1 LKNVAWILCV
11 CTLLASGLA
20 EGAPPTGPS
29 NNGRVLYKWVD
40 SDGVTHYGDRVPPEY
55 ASQEQHILNSR
66 GYEIDHR
73 DAQKTAQQLAADERK
88 KLETEQSQTRDK
100 NLLSTYASVQEIE
113 RLRDQRVQLVADQ
126 IKVTNQ
132 FLETLNGRMKKMRA
146 DAGSDG
152 RGPGTAHHGY
162 AHAAAEPATEA
173 RRRIL
178 DEHSIRERHRSLQRV
193 EAHSMTPKTRVL
205 LGVTGGIAAYK
216 SPDLV
221 RRLIERGA
229 DVQVVMTSAAQR
241 FVSPMT
247 FQPYPAARPAAI
259 CGTTRR
265 KPPWATS
272 SWRAGRRSC

>member
-20 EGAPPTGPS
+20 EGAPTGPS

-88 KLETEQSQTRDK
+88 RLETEQSQTRDK

-146 DAGSDG
+146 DTQRYRPYSDD
-152 RGPGTAHHGY
+152 PKAPPMPDQL
-162 AHAAAEPATEA
+162 AE
-173 RRRIL
+173 
-178 DEHSIRERHRSLQRV
+178 
-193 EAHSMTPKTRVL
+193 
-205 LGVTGGIAAYK
+205 
-216 SPDLV
+216 DLV
-221 RRLIERGA
+221 RLTTDMRTQQQNLQQKRAEESSMSIQFES
-229 DVQVVMTSAAQR
+229 DIDR
-241 FVSPMT
+241 FKELKHI
-247 FQPYPAARPAAI
+247 Q
-259 CGTTRR
+259 
-265 KPPWATS
+265 
-272 SWRAGRRSC
+272 